1 MYVGVVVNPHARKN
15 RSNAAE
21 RVGELR
27 RILGS
32 SGEVHETASVDDLR
46 SVVAGLDERVTH
58 VVCDGGDGSL
68 HWLINEMRS
77 HLGDPARWPVFVPT
91 NGGTIDFVARK
102 AQVRGHV
109 HAIVAALA
117 SAATANRPPPQMQ
130 LDSLELRGNYADATP
145 FVRVG
150 FAVAA
155 GGVGNRFFDLYY
167 RDRDPGRSAIVRV
180 IAKVVS
186 DYAVGAF
193 RQHTR
198 ENDYAAQ
205 LFNPTQALVTIDGEA
220 VATRT
225 HTALHA
231 GAIDVNLGGLLRLFP
246 KAKEPGALHF
256 QAGELSP
263 ATVVAQLPAL
273 VAGRAVRGERFRDVR
288 GREMTIEAVG
298 EPLAPI
304 VDGERFYGVER
315 LGLRAGPRIRVARLG

>member
-1 MYVGVVVNPHARKN
+1 MYVGVVVNPHAHKN
-15 RSNAAE
+15 RSNSADHGA
-21 RVGELR
+21 ELR

-58 VVCDGGDGSL
+58 LVCDGGDGSL
-68 HWLINEMRS
+68 HWLINEIRS
-77 HLGDPARWPVFVPT
+77 RVGDPARWPVFVPT

-117 SAATANRPPPQMQ
+117 IAATANRPPPQVQ
-130 LDSLELRGNYADATP
+130 LDSLELRGNYADARP
-145 FVRVG
+145 FARVG

-167 RDRDPGRSAIVRV
+167 RDRDPGRGAIVRV
-180 IAKVVS
+180 IAKVFS
-186 DYAVGAF
+186 DYAVTAF
-193 RQHTR
+193 RQRAR

-205 LFNPTQALVTIDGEA
+205 LFNPTRALVTIDGEE

-231 GAIDVNLGGLLRLFP
+231 GAIDVNLGLLRLFP

-273 VAGRAVRGERFRDVR
+273 IAGRGVRGERLRDVS
-288 GREMTIEAVG
+288 GHEMTIEAVG

-304 VDGERFYGVER
+304 IDGERFYGVER
-315 LGLRAGPRIRVARLG
+315 LTLSAGPRVRVARVG

>member
-304 VDGERFYGVER
+304 VDGERFHGVER